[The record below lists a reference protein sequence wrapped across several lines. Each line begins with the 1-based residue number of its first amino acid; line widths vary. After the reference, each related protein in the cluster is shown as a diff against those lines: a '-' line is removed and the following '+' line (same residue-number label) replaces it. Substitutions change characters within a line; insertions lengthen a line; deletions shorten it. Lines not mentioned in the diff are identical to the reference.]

1 MQLTTAQ
8 KREAEVNKYALIV
21 IDIICVVCILGNTF
35 DYLVGSGTEVTAIAI
50 SSISLIIFI
59 TSGAIYFK
67 QKHSPVLK
75 HYASLSFM
83 VLYGVAQYLSSS
95 DYIFIIAFPVS
106 VIFILYYNYGVV
118 FRTVIIMGL
127 LNVADILYCIFYLKK
142 MHSGAS
148 IEATDIMLRVLGM
161 LLYCVFL
168 CTVTR
173 VSNRINE
180 QRLQRIH
187 EEKAKSEQILNEI
200 LNIADSVKKNS
211 GLAGARIGE
220 LVEYVNS
227 TADELGGISDANT
240 NNTESITQQTV
251 MTNNIQGMI
260 RETKEMSNNMLE
272 MAEQSKETVVRGSES
287 MLALKEQATHTRQ
300 SNAEIVESV
309 TTLIENAEVVA
320 SMTSQISSISG
331 QTNLLALNA
340 SIEAARAG
348 ESGRGFAV
356 VAEEIGKLADETKVL
371 TDKIQ
376 DIVDG
381 LQKNAGTA
389 KNKLD
394 LVINNSQTETELL
407 TRAEDGFAEIGQSM
421 ENLGNNVSDIYNKI
435 DEIMEAN
442 EGIVDSINSISAVSE
457 EVSASTHQAVEL
469 GNETRSKADE
479 ANRLMEDLLQVVAA
493 VDKFKE

>member
-1 MQLTTAQ
+1 MNEAR
-8 KREAEVNKYALIV
+8 KREAQVNKYALIV
-21 IDIICVVCILGNTF
+21 IDIICVVCLAGNTF
-35 DYLVGSGTEVTAIAI
+35 DYFVGNGNVVSAVVI
-50 SSISLIIFI
+50 SSISIII
-59 TSGAIYFK
+59 LLTSGGLYFK
-67 QKHSPVLK
+67 RKDTPFLK
-75 HYASLSFM
+75 HYASFAFM
-83 VLYGVAQYLSSS
+83 VLYGAAQAVATS
-95 DYIFIIAFPVS
+95 DYLFVIAFPVS
-106 VIFILYYNYGVV
+106 VIFILYYNYRVV
-118 FRTVIIMGL
+118 FRVAVLMGL
-127 LNVADILYCIFYLKK
+127 LNVADILYCGLYLKH
-142 MHSGAS
+142 MHSGVPLAP
-148 IEATDIMLRVLGM
+148 TDVMVRVLGM

-180 QRLQRIH
+180 QRIADMEAEKQRS
-187 EEKAKSEQILNEI
+187 EKILAEI

-211 GLAGARIGE
+211 GLAGERIGE

-240 NNTESITQQTV
+240 NNTESIGQQTI
-251 MTNNIQGMI
+251 MTGNIQGMI
-260 RETKEMSNNMLE
+260 RETKEMSNSMLE
-272 MAEQSKETVVRGSES
+272 LAEQSKESVVSGRES
-287 MLALKEQATHTRQ
+287 MSALKTQSEHTRQ

-356 VAEEIGKLADETKVL
+356 VADEIGKLADETKVL

-376 DIVDG
+376 NIVDG

-389 KNKLD
+389 KDKLD
-394 LVINNSQTETELL
+394 LVINNAETETELL
-407 TRAEDGFAEIGQSM
+407 SNAERGFDEIGQSM
-421 ENLGNNVSDIYNKI
+421 EALGDNVSDIYNKI

-442 EGIVDSINSISAVSE
+442 DGIVDSINSISAVSE
-457 EVSASTHQAVEL
+457 EVNASTHSAVVL
-469 GNETRSKADE
+469 GNETRNKADE
-479 ANRLMEDLLQVVAA
+479 ANRLMRELLKVVAT
-493 VDKFKE
+493 VDEFRKDE